1 MNNNVH
7 LEKELYPPMQNWLQ
21 EHLEDKYQ
29 ECTIHTYDTDEI
41 SLDNALALHNFPV
54 DKKLVGIPI
63 QIDVLG
69 VIEAN
74 DGHIDLAFIE
84 AKKTPLNIH
93 ALGQLLVYCRIAN
106 PVEAFLLSS
115 GGMGNLSKILINQ
128 KRQDIL
134 KYGPKNE
141 RSIFVANWNVA
152 AARPDME
159 TMVFST

>member
-1 MNNNVH
+1 M
-7 LEKELYPPMQNWLQ
+7 
-21 EHLEDKYQ
+21 
-29 ECTIHTYDTDEI
+29 
-41 SLDNALALHNFPV
+41 
-54 DKKLVGIPI
+54 VGIPI

-159 TMVFST
+159 TMIPHI